1 MATKYMPT
9 YTRNMVSDRPRAP
22 QGREYRQ
29 GDHICLLYDSPA
41 EQLAV
46 AVDYIADGLA
56 RNERCLYSV
65 TTQAGLDEFS
75 RALTAAGIDAPAA
88 VRERRLLLLT
98 KDAAHL
104 RPGYFDAEA
113 MLHQLSAL
121 VEDALNDGYAG
132 LRTCGDMSWLLDE
145 APGSEQIIDYEGLL
159 NAFFRSVR
167 ATGMCQY
174 DATRIPEGL
183 LHHAL
188 ATHPS
193 CVADN
198 RHRANPFFI
207 ESADASRPGAATIRA
222 KMATLSSETL

>member
-1 MATKYMPT
+1 
-9 YTRNMVSDRPRAP
+9 MVSDRARAAK
-22 QGREYRQ
+22 GREYRQ
-29 GDHICLLYDSPA
+29 GDHVCQVYNTPA

-46 AVDYIADGLA
+46 AVDFIAEGLR

-65 TTQAGLDEFS
+65 TTQAGLDRFS
-75 RALTAAGIDAPAA
+75 RALTTVGIDAQAA
-88 VRERRLLLLT
+88 ARDGRLLLLT

-113 MLHQLSAL
+113 MLHMLSEH
-121 VEDALNDGYAG
+121 VEEALNDGYTG

-145 APGSEQIIDYEGLL
+145 APGSEQIVDYEGLL

-174 DATRIPEGL
+174 DASRIPEGL

-193 CVADN
+193 IVVDDH
-198 RHRANPFFI
+198 HRANPYFGD
-207 ESADASRPGAATIRA
+207 SPVAAASHVVTFPA
-222 KMATLSSETL
+222 KMASLRSETI